1 MSEGDTWESTGR
13 GVSNYYP
20 TVPTANER
28 ESGTRNKKRKPT
40 GKGPGR
46 TRPAPVTPNQREGRG
61 PTTSS
66 PYVYPGFDP
75 SSTLGITPGGSGT
88 TKKKKKKKKA
98 NETEIEARPIV
109 PISQIQVPVGS
120 GQAITPNMQEAYI
133 KEVTRL
139 TLNLISSADSLLFAY
154 NFTTI
159 DRIASYMLE
168 ADDASQRSTGIVS
181 NIRRAIQGVPLT
193 ELEIRDRL
201 NDVVNLVASK
211 IGDLAPSDQKL
222 NLFGN
227 KRENLQFQGGMPRI
241 NNRTSFYDLELD
253 LPELSSPE
261 YSVTYVIKCY
271 DIS

>member
-1 MSEGDTWESTGR
+1 MSWGSSGEPGLWDGYT
-13 GVSNYYP
+13 P
-20 TVPTANER
+20 IANER
-28 ESGTRNKKRKPT
+28 EGGTRNKRRTTSTNYQTDKRNKARS
-40 GKGPGR
+40 KGR
-46 TRPAPVTPNQREGRG
+46 TPE
-61 PTTSS
+61 
-66 PYVYPGFDP
+66 PYVYPGHYGQMPEIDNVDKIDNFDK
-75 SSTLGITPGGSGT
+75 GGKNR
-88 TKKKKKKKKA
+88 KKKKKVPEA
-98 NETEIEARPIV
+98 EIYARPIV
-109 PISQIQVPVGS
+109 PISQIQVPIGS

-139 TLNLISSADSLLFAY
+139 TLNLISSADNLLFAY
-154 NFTTI
+154 NFSTI

-168 ADDASQRSTGIVS
+168 ADDASQRSTGVVS
-181 NIRRAIQGVPLT
+181 NIRRAIEGVPLT

-201 NDVVNLVASK
+201 NGVVNLVANT
-211 IGDLAPSDQKL
+211 IGDLVPSDRKL

-227 KRENLQFQGGMPRI
+227 KKDNLPFQGGMPRI